1 MLITMT
7 EIKEI
12 NKAVAIIKKQ
22 GFKLLS
28 IKPRGKSLTK
38 YIAYADYGNSG
49 DEVSML
55 HIDTIQE
62 TYTVMK
68 QHKEVLFYRWHS
80 LRVSLDKATQTE
92 NTQ

>member
-12 NKAVAIIKKQ
+12 NKAVAIIEKQ

-28 IKPRGKSLTK
+28 IKPKGKSLTK

-62 TYTVMK
+62 TYTVI
-68 QHKEVLFYRWHS
+68 WHE
-80 LRVSLDKATQTE
+80 AA
-92 NTQ
+92 

>member
-7 EIKEI
+7 EIKEM
-12 NKAVAIIKKQ
+12 NKAIAIIEKQ

-28 IKPRGKSLTK
+28 LEPKGNSLTK

-62 TYTVMK
+62 TYKVVWL
-68 QHKEVLFYRWHS
+68 EYRRNSRKHE
-80 LRVSLDKATQTE
+80 AA
-92 NTQ
+92 